1 MVLANNSIIPYGKG
15 IINLET
21 KEIEIKVVGF
31 RESRNINI
39 ILLGSIDIF
48 IRYN

>member
-1 MVLANNSIIPYGKG
+1 VLANNSTIPYGKG

-21 KEIEIKVVGF
+21 KEIEIEVAGF
-31 RESRNINI
+31 RESRNIDI
-39 ILLGSIDIF
+39 MLLGGIDVF